1 MNNRARNTLM
11 LMAAGYIIYTGVMLV
26 KNAAEDDVSSNMM
39 FIIIG
44 IMFTIFGIVAFISY
58 GKAVLRAIKEDKAIE
73 ENVVEENAVAEEKTI
88 IEEDIMAVAD
98 TIESNEEHEEI
109 NS

>member
-73 ENVVEENAVAEEKTI
+73 ENAVAEEETI